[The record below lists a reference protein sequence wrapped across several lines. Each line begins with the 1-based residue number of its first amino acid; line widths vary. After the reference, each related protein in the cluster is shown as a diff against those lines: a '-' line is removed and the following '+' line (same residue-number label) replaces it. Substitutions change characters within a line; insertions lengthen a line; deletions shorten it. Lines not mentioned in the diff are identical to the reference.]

1 MKLSRPAIFFSAIA
15 AAVVAVVVFGALL
28 LPRMV
33 DSQAIRDRISAKLAK
48 QFAGRLIIGKIELLW
63 WPQPSMMIDDAEF
76 SFDENNQASFQNLK
90 IYPSII
96 DLLAARFIVR
106 RALLEGPKG
115 NGSPAG
121 KLKARRLGRIRK
133 TNQRRVASFL

>member
-48 QFAGRLIIGKIELLW
+48 QFA
-63 WPQPSMMIDDAEF
+63 
-76 SFDENNQASFQNLK
+76 
-90 IYPSII
+90 
-96 DLLAARFIVR
+96 
-106 RALLEGPKG
+106 LEGKKATCYPGHEEALHGAKLMREDVVIDSNIITSRG
-115 NGSPAG
+115 MGTAIDFSLAIIR
-121 KLKARRLGRIRK
+121 KLKGVEEAKRISDQIQYRHY
-133 TNQRRVASFL
+133 L